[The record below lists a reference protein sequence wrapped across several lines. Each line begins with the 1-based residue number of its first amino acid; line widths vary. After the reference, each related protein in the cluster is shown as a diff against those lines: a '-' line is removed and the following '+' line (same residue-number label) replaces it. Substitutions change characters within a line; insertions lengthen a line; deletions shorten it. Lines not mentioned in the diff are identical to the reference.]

1 MFITDIKQEKEMD
14 WTEIKITVNADDVDR
29 AGDIAQMVVPYG
41 IYIEDY
47 RTLEQEAWEI
57 AGIDLIDEDLL
68 AKDRTKGIV
77 HIYISPEENPAE
89 AVSFLTE
96 RYSAEGI
103 DAEIDRT
110 ACKNEDWENNW
121 KKYFKPMPIG
131 ERLLIR
137 PVWEQ
142 EYDAGSRA
150 VLHLEPGL
158 AFGSG
163 THDTTRLCLETLEK
177 YANPGK
183 TVLDIGCGSGILS
196 VASLLLG
203 ADKAVGVDIDALA
216 VKTARENG
224 RTNGFDEPRFTV
236 LQGSTTDKVTG
247 RYDIIVANIVADII
261 INLCRDVKNF
271 MNPGAVFI
279 TSGIIVPREDDVLRA
294 FEENGLAVKARHES
308 GGWLCFEAVVK

>member
-1 MFITDIKQEKEMD
+1 MD

-29 AGDIAQMVVPYG
+29 AGDIASMVVPYG

-57 AGIDLIDEDLL
+57 ARIDLIDEDLL
-68 AKDRTKGIV
+68 AKDRSKGIV
-77 HIYISPEENPAE
+77 HVYISPEENPAE

-96 RYSAEGI
+96 RLTAEGI
-103 DAEIDRT
+103 ENEIDENI
-110 ACKNEDWENNW
+110 CKNADWENNW
-121 KKYFKPMPIG
+121 KKYFKPMPVG

-137 PVWEQ
+137 PIWED
-142 EYDAGSRA
+142 EYDAQGRA

-177 YANPGK
+177 YANKGK

-196 VASLLLG
+196 VACLLLG
-203 ADKAVGVDIDALA
+203 ADSAVGVDIDALA
-216 VKTARENG
+216 VKTAKENG
-224 RTNGFDEPRFTV
+224 RTNGFDEPEFTV

-247 RYDIIVANIVADII
+247 KFDIIAANIVADII
-261 INLCRDVKNF
+261 INICKDVEKY
-271 MNPGAVFI
+271 MNPDAVFI
-279 TSGIIVPREDDVLRA
+279 TSGIIEPRENDVLEA
-294 FEENGLAVKARHES
+294 FAANGLEVIARHES
-308 GGWLCFEAVVK
+308 GGWLCFETKVAK